1 MKNIKRA
8 ILYGVLVWL
17 IVFVIGFLAFPLRDP
32 NRPLFESIMPV
43 ALSICVVLFST
54 LYLKHVRDGFL
65 KEGIF
70 LGLMWLVISVVIDA
84 PMFLFGGPM
93 KTTLSGYLSDI
104 GATYLLIP
112 VITTGFGYLLE
123 RKKGE
128 K

>member
-1 MKNIKRA
+1 MKSIKKA
-8 ILYGVLVWL
+8 LLFGVLLWL
-17 IVFVIGFLAFPLRDP
+17 VVFVVGFLAFPLRDS

-43 ALSICVVLFST
+43 ALSICVVFLST

-65 KEGIF
+65 KEGVL

-104 GATYLLIP
+104 GATYLSIP
-112 VITTGFGYLLE
+112 IITTGFGYLLG
-123 RKKGE
+123 RKK
-128 K
+128 